1 MCYSIDLSQVS
12 EMFHK
17 KREEENAE
25 SENYINELELRL
37 SSAEKKIELL
47 STANEKLIMS
57 YVTRTEVFDD
67 MKDRI
72 IKLEKEIEKEK
83 VGSMYR

>member
-1 MCYSIDLSQVS
+1 
-12 EMFHK
+12 MFHK

-72 IKLEKEIEKEK
+72 IKLEKDIEKEK

>member
-1 MCYSIDLSQVS
+1 
-12 EMFHK
+12 MFHK